1 MYKIFKYPAGYEH
14 GKLYAWMPEGKIIR
28 SGWVEDNQ
36 YKGYWVWAVV
46 DEEDKVFKKTF
57 IDSKKIEV
65 DCDDLR
71 KIQLGILEEQ
81 EIAIKSTMIVTDIMV
96 EEGKI
101 YLYYN
106 FSSSQE
112 CEPVKIL
119 GYKTGQKIPYH
130 PDNMFY
136 LGCAPLVIS
145 DEICIYFFGLV
156 G

>member
-36 YKGYWVWAVV
+36 YKGYWVWAIV
-46 DEEDKVFKKTF
+46 DPEDKNFKKTF
-57 IDSKKIEV
+57 IDIKKEDV
-65 DCDDLR
+65 NLNKLSR
-71 KIQLGILEEQ
+71 IQLGILEEQ
-81 EIAIKSTMIVTDIMV
+81 SISVKSTLIKTEIMV
-96 EEGKI
+96 LEGKI

-106 FSSSQE
+106 E
-112 CEPVKIL
+112 TMTHEEELIKIV

-136 LGCAPLVIS
+136 LGCAPLVIK
-145 DEICIYFFGLV
+145 DEICIYFFGLA